1 MSLGNNNKNVQAKFL
16 ESELFSWGN
25 FFLVTLAKNFVI
37 ILVVKQTTYYAKV
50 SNITILWFF

>member
-50 SNITILWFF
+50 SNITIL